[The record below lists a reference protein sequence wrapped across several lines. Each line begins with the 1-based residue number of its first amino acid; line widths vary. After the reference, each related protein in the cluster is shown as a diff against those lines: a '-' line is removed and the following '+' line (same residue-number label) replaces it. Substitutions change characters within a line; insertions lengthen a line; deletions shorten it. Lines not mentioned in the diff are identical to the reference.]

1 MHVGYL
7 HSMNEVPLR
16 VLIAEDQYLMREG
29 TKRLLADVHGVDVVG
44 EAVDYD
50 SVLAEARRLEPDVVL
65 MDIKM
70 PPTHSL
76 EGIDAAHV
84 IKSERPGTGVVVLSQ
99 HDDEAYV
106 WALLENGVAGYGYL
120 HKVRVGDVDQ
130 LVRTLREV
138 AAGGSV
144 LDPRI
149 LETLLDRRS
158 KKPGS
163 ALSTLTA
170 GELDVLR
177 LMADSMSN
185 GAIASRL
192 SVAVGTVE
200 KRIAAIF
207 AKLGVAEEAD
217 VNRRVAAVLIYL
229 KESLPRS

>member
-1 MHVGYL
+1 MTDL
-7 HSMNEVPLR
+7 SESRLR

-29 TKRLLADVHGVDVVG
+29 TRRLLAEVPGIDVVG
-44 EAVDYD
+44 EAYDYD
-50 SVLAEARRLEPDVVL
+50 SVLAETRRLKPDVVL

-70 PPTHSL
+70 PPTHSM

-84 IKSERPGTGVVVLSQ
+84 IKNELPDIGVVVLSQ
-99 HDDEAYV
+99 HEDEGYV
-106 WALLENGVAGYGYL
+106 WALLESGVAGYGYL

-130 LVRTLREV
+130 LVRALREV
-138 AAGGSV
+138 AGGGSV
-144 LDPRI
+144 LDSRI

-163 ALSTLTA
+163 PLSELTQ

-177 LMADSMSN
+177 LMAESRSN
-185 GAIASRL
+185 NAIATEL
-192 SVAVGTVE
+192 SIAVGTVE

-207 AKLGVAEEAD
+207 SKLGVPEESD

-229 KESLPRS
+229 RESLPDS